1 MVINKMDMHKKRQ
14 RALAH
19 VEKIA
24 WIRPIEDADNIEL
37 VGVLGWVCIA
47 KIGEF
52 QVGDWCV
59 YIEIDSKVPEKE
71 WSEFLRPKHFKIKT
85 MKLGKFKVISQ
96 GIALPLST
104 FDVDIPQE
112 EGKDVTKL
120 LGVKYSVA
128 EDNFRKSE
136 IDKYKAMAQR
146 RPDVFKKPWARRMM
160 KNPIGKR
167 IMFLLYGK
175 KRDDQKK
182 FPKKFQFV
190 HPTDESRI
198 ENMPWILEDRDARYI
213 KTTKIDGTS
222 TTFILE
228 KKLFGYEFYV
238 LSRNVRQFTPEQG
251 NYHSQDE
258 NVYWEVAEKYNVKD
272 FLMNFMKGGNYRYVA
287 LQGETYGCT
296 ENGVKIQG
304 DPHHIGELRF
314 AAFNL
319 IDSKIGRWDSVEGR
333 KWCSSFGIPWVP
345 IVDTNCQV
353 ESDMEAFK
361 LTADGPCEIP
371 GSTGLREG
379 YVYRKVGD
387 PNFSFKNVSRKYLL
401 KHGE

>member
-1 MVINKMDMHKKRQ
+1 MNKMDMHKKR

-24 WIRPIEDADNIEL
+24 WIRPIEGADNIEL

-96 GIALPLST
+96 GIALPLSM

-120 LGVKYSVA
+120 LGVKYSVK

-136 IDKYKAMAQR
+136 VDKYKAMAQR
-146 RPDVFKKPWARRMM
+146 RPDVFKKPWARWMM

-175 KRDDQKK
+175 KRDDAKK

-190 HPTDESRI
+190 HVTDEERI
-198 ENMPWILEDRDARYI
+198 ENMPWILDDRDARYI

-228 KKLFGYEFYV
+228 KKLFGYEYYV
-238 LSRNVRQFTPEQG
+238 LSRNVRQFSPDQE
-251 NYHSQDE
+251 NYHSNKE
-258 NVYWEVAEKYNVKD
+258 NVYWEVNDNFRIREFLQD
-272 FLMNFMKGGNYRYVA
+272 FLEKNEYKYVA

-304 DPHHIGELRF
+304 DPHHMGKLCF
-314 AAFNL
+314 AGFNL
-319 IDSKIGRWDSVEGR
+319 IDSENGRWDSVYAQ
-333 KWCSSFGIPWVP
+333 KYCKHYGIPWVP
-345 IVDTNCQV
+345 IVDTNYQPPQ
-353 ESDMEAFK
+353 DMEEFK
-361 LTADGPCEIP
+361 LSADGECEVE
-371 GSTGLREG
+371 GARGLREG
-379 YVYRKVGD
+379 FVYRKVGD
-387 PNFSFKNVSRKYLL
+387 PNFSFKNVSRQYLL